1 MLKSLKWFI
10 VVFVIFIPALVELD
24 VNLSYHRDHSVCIA
38 ASFEVREIGL
48 E

>member
-1 MLKSLKWFI
+1 MSKSLKWI
-10 VVFVIFIPALVELD
+10 IAVFVIFIPALVELD
-24 VNLSYHRDHSVCIA
+24 VNLSYHQDHSVCVA